1 MWHDAAVTDDDV
13 QRWLDAY
20 IAAWS
25 SYDAA
30 EIAALFT
37 EDATYRY
44 DPFREPLVGG
54 AAIVADWLQDPDE
67 PGSWEAEYHPFAVAG
82 DRAVAVGETRYPQ
95 EGKRY
100 ANLYVLEFA
109 ADGRCRSF
117 TEWYFLERPPK
128 PA

>member
-1 MWHDAAVTDDDV
+1 MTDSDV

-44 DPFREPLVGG
+44 TPFSEPLVGG
-54 AAIVADWLQDPDE
+54 AEIAADWLKNKDA
-67 PGSWEAEYHPFAVAG
+67 PGSWEAAYHPFAVDG
-82 DRAVAVGETRYPQ
+82 DRAVATGETWYPG
-95 EGKRY
+95 ESKRY
-100 ANLYVLEFA
+100 ANTYLLEFA
-109 ADGRCRSF
+109 GDGRCSSF
-117 TEWYFLERPPK
+117 TEWFFLERPPK
-128 PA
+128 A